1 MCGIRREILLM
12 NHTADIEEDEDNT
25 KEFIEED
32 EDFEL

>member
-12 NHTADIEEDEDNT
+12 KHSADIEEDESDM
-25 KEFIEED
+25 KEFEEED